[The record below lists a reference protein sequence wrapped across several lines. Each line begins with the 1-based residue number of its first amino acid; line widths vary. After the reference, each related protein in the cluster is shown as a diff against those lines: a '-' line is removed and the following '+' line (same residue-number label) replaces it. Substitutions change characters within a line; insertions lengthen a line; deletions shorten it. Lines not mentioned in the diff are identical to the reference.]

1 MKKHMMICAILCGFI
16 VGCNNSGSYSPPVD
30 NNSFDYK
37 YSKTRF
43 KMEGYS
49 DKDSDTAA
57 RAIMKFNEAQ
67 KNRRQTKVFS

>member
-1 MKKHMMICAILCGFI
+1 MNKFIYGFFVCCGFFI
-16 VGCNNSGSYSPPVD
+16 GCSDSGNYNPPVNTD
-30 NNSFDYK
+30 SFDYR

-43 KMEGYS
+43 KMEGFS

-67 KNRRQTKVFS
+67 KNR

>member
-1 MKKHMMICAILCGFI
+1 MKIYFTLIFCCCCLII
-16 VGCNNSGSYSPPVD
+16 GCDNSANNYTD
-30 NNSFDYK
+30 TNSFDYK

-67 KNRRQTKVFS
+67 NNRRR

>member
-1 MKKHMMICAILCGFI
+1 MMIYAILCGFI
-16 VGCNNSGSYSPPVD
+16 IGCNNGGNYTPPVD
-30 NNSFDYK
+30 TDSFDYR

-43 KMEGYS
+43 KIEGFS

-67 KNRRQTKVFS
+67 KNRR

>member
-1 MKKHMMICAILCGFI
+1 MRYMLASIMFCGLFI
-16 VGCNNSGSYSPPVD
+16 GCDNSSSYSPSVD
-30 NNSFDYK
+30 TNNFDYK

-67 KNRRQTKVFS
+67 RNRSR